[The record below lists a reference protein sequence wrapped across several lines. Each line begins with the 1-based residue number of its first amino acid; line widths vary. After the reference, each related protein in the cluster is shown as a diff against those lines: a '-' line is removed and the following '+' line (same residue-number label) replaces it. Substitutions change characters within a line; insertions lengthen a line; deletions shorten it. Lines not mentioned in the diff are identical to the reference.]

1 MASLTF
7 TVEGKPHELDIDRLT
22 FGEGRAI
29 EKVTGVP
36 YGTLVNGLGDGS
48 VEALQA
54 FVWVAMKRTTPEVKH
69 SQLDDLA
76 IMDVQVTDT
85 ASDTT
90 PDEGG
95 PTPDPSGSEADG

>member
-22 FGEGRAI
+22 FAEGRAV

-36 YGTLVNGLGDGS
+36 YGTLMSGLGDGS
-48 VEALQA
+48 LEALQG
-54 FVWVAMKRTTPEVKH
+54 FLWVAMKRTQPELKFAD
-69 SQLDDLA
+69 LDSVA
-76 IMDVQVTDT
+76 VMDVQVTDT
-85 ASDTT
+85 ATDA

-95 PTPDPSGSEADG
+95 PTPDPSVSEAAG